1 MKNKDFFM
9 LISAMLVLIGIL
21 LYITGCT
28 KIEVQPPTV
37 IDLGKKSESTAIK
50 QISIV
55 ENIVSAKFQT
65 TSGAKYSVQVLP
77 FGSDEPVMKDGF
89 TATDTI
95 TSKIYNLKGLPKQD
109 YDVIFIDIQGKE
121 IKYPITIK

>member
-95 TSKIYNLKGLPKQD
+95 TSKIYNLKALPKQD

>member
-28 KIEVQPPTV
+28 KIEVQPPIV

-95 TSKIYNLKGLPKQD
+95 TSKIYNLKALPKQD

>member
-1 MKNKDFFM
+1 MKNKDFAALILSM
-9 LISAMLVLIGIL
+9 LLLIGVLI
-21 LYITGCT
+21 YITGCT
-28 KIEVQPPTV
+28 KIEVQPPVV

-65 TSGAKYSVQVLP
+65 TSGAKYSVHVVP

-89 TATDTI
+89 TASDSI
-95 TSKIYNLKGLPKQD
+95 TSKIYNLKALPKKD
-109 YDVIFIDIQGKE
+109 YDVIFMDVQGKE

>member
-1 MKNKDFFM
+1 MKNKDFFA
-9 LISAMLVLIGIL
+9 LIGAMLVLICIL

-28 KIEVQPPTV
+28 KIEVQPPVV

-55 ENIVSAKFQT
+55 ENIISAKFQT
-65 TSGAKYSVQVLP
+65 TAGAKYSVQVVP

-89 TATDTI
+89 TATDSI
-95 TSKIYNLKGLPKQD
+95 TSKIYNLKALAKKD
-109 YDVIFIDIQGKE
+109 YDVIFIDVQGKE